1 MFRVSSRY
9 GPLLRNLYEIKLNDD
24 GGEMAKFLEFQGKEF
39 FKKAGIPVPEGFA
52 VKSRSEAI
60 DAARKIGKPVVIKAQ
75 VHAGGRGKA
84 GGVKLAATPE
94 EAGKV
99 AGEILGMEIKGLLV
113 KQVLVEEQLD
123 IAQEFYAGLI
133 INSAQEVRGPVLM
146 FSPDGGVDIE
156 SVPEDRIATLNVDVI
171 KGLMIHDTLNMAVSM
186 GVKGKE
192 LRQVGNVVLKLY
204 NLFRKMDCRSLE
216 INPLVLTADGKV
228 IAADCRMAVDDQ
240 ALFRHPEL
248 GIKIG
253 REFLKEPTDLD
264 LIGWSFEASD
274 FRGTSYIAEMASS
287 EEVSKGGYVGYHGI
301 GGGAAMLGM
310 DALNKVGLK
319 VADYADTSGN
329 PTASKVYRTIKL
341 IMSQPGIEAYFLA
354 GFMMANQE
362 QWHHAHGIVK
372 ALREELPKRPG
383 FPVVLLLCGNKE
395 KESQEI
401 LKEGLA
407 GIDARIEIYDRERVY
422 DAKFI
427 GGRVKALVEEYRRD
441 TAAA

>member
-1 MFRVSSRY
+1 
-9 GPLLRNLYEIKLNDD
+9 
-24 GGEMAKFLEFQGKEF
+24 MAKFLEYQGKDF
-39 FKKAGIPVPEGFA
+39 FKKAGIPVPEGFVAKTAEEA
-52 VKSRSEAI
+52 VEA
-60 DAARKIGKPVVIKAQ
+60 AEKIGKPVVVKAQ
-75 VHAGGRGKA
+75 VLAGGRGKA
-84 GGVKLAATPE
+84 GGVKLAKTPK
-94 EAGKV
+94 EAGKA

-113 KQVLVEEQLD
+113 KQVLVEEQLA

-146 FSPDGGVDIE
+146 FSPEGGMDIE
-156 SVPEDRIATLNVDVI
+156 SVPEDKIASKNVDVI
-171 KGLMIHDTLNMAVSM
+171 KGLMLHDTLNMVVSM
-186 GVKGKE
+186 GIEGPRIRPLAAVI
-192 LRQVGNVVLKLY
+192 LKLY
-204 NLFRKMDCRSLE
+204 ELFRKNDCRALE
-216 INPLVLTADGKV
+216 INPLVLTEDGKV
-228 IAADCRMAVDDQ
+228 FAADCRMEADDQ
-240 ALFRHPEL
+240 ALFRHPEF

-253 REFLKEPTDLD
+253 REFLKEPTEFELM
-264 LIGWSFEASD
+264 GWSFEASD
-274 FRGTSYIAEMASS
+274 FRGTSYVAEMASP
-287 EEVSKGGYVGYHGI
+287 EELLKGGYVGYHGI

-329 PTASKVYRTIKL
+329 PTASKVYRTVKL
-341 IMSQPGIEAYFLA
+341 IMSQPGIEGYFLS

-401 LKEGLA
+401 LKKGLA
-407 GIDARIEIYDRERVY
+407 DLDARVEIYDRERVY

-427 GGRVKALVEEYRRD
+427 GGRVKALIEEYRKD
-441 TAAA
+441 QAAA

>member
-1 MFRVSSRY
+1 
-9 GPLLRNLYEIKLNDD
+9 
-24 GGEMAKFLEFQGKEF
+24 MAKFLEYQGKGF
-39 FKKAGIPVPEGFA
+39 FKQAGIPIPEGDVAKSPEEA
-52 VKSRSEAI
+52 VE
-60 DAARKIGKPVVIKAQ
+60 AARKIGKPVVVKAQ
-75 VHAGGRGKA
+75 VLAGGRGKA

-94 EAGKV
+94 EAGK
-99 AGEILGMEIKGLLV
+99 AAEEILGMDIKGLTV
-113 KQVLVEEQLD
+113 KQVLVEEQLA

-146 FSPDGGVDIE
+146 FSAEGGVDIE
-156 SVPEDRIATLNVDVI
+156 SVPEDKIATLNVDVI
-171 KGLMIHDTLNMAVSM
+171 KGLMIHDTLDMCVSM
-186 GVKGKE
+186 GVTGAA
-192 LRQVGNVVLKLY
+192 LRPLADVVLKLY
-204 NLFRKMDCRSLE
+204 NAFRKNDCRALE
-216 INPLVLTADGKV
+216 INPLVLTEEGKV
-228 IAADCRMAVDDQ
+228 YAADCRMEADDQ
-240 ALFRHPEL
+240 AVFRHPEF

-264 LIGWSFEASD
+264 LMGWSYEASD
-274 FRGTSYIAEMASS
+274 FRGTSYIAEMASP
-287 EEVSKGGYVGYHGI
+287 EEVAEGGYVGYHGI

-329 PTASKVYRTIKL
+329 PTASKVYRTVKL
-341 IMSQPGIEAYFLA
+341 IMSQPGIEGYFLS

-372 ALREELPKRPG
+372 ALREELPNRPG

-407 GIDARIEIYDRERVY
+407 GLNARVEIYDREHVY

-427 GGRVKALVEEYRRD
+427 GGRVRALVDEYRTD
-441 TAAA
+441 KTAA

>member
-1 MFRVSSRY
+1 
-9 GPLLRNLYEIKLNDD
+9 
-24 GGEMAKFLEFQGKEF
+24 MAKFLEFQGKEF
-39 FKKAGIPVPEGFA
+39 FKKAGIPVPEGVA
-52 VKSRSEAI
+52 VKTPEEAI
-60 DAARKIGKPVVIKAQ
+60 DAARKIGKPVVVKAQ

-94 EAGKV
+94 EAGKM

-171 KGLMIHDTLNMAVSM
+171 KGLQIHDTLNMAVSM
-186 GVKGKE
+186 GVKGKA
-192 LRQVGNVVLKLY
+192 LRQVADVVLKLY
-204 NLFRKMDCRSLE
+204 NVFRKMDCRTLE

-274 FRGTSYIAEMASS
+274 FRGTSYVAEMASP
-287 EEVSKGGYVGYHGI
+287 EEVSQGGYVGYHGI

-310 DALNKVGLK
+310 DALNKVGIK

-329 PTASKVYRTIKL
+329 PTASKVYRTLKL
-341 IMSQPGIEAYFLA
+341 IMSQPGIEGYFLA

-362 QWHHAHGIVK
+362 QWHHAHGVVK

-401 LKEGLA
+401 LKQGLA
-407 GIDARIEIYDRERVY
+407 GLDARIEIYDRERVY

-427 GGRVKALVEEYRRD
+427 GGRVKALVDEYRKD
-441 TAAA
+441 KAAA